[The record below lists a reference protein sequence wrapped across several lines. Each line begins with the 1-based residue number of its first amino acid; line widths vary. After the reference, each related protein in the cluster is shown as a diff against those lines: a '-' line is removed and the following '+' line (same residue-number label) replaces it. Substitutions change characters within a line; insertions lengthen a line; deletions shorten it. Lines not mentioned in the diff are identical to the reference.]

1 MNFKSIFFYL
11 STTFLILAGAAA
23 TLFIQETI
31 DYKAAKERYAESLF
45 FKDRLFAPEEWTGAQ
60 AANPFLLKAQEQ
72 QRGIDKRRSAVQQH
86 LWMLLGVIL
95 IYSIYTLFLYARN
108 KNAKALSFGM
118 ICVAMICLYAGLFS
132 PMLEIAAYERNLDL
146 GKIPIKTKVF
156 GMEVDFQLEKKFEG
170 DLYFYYQSKSVV
182 ELIQLLFQQRNW
194 VVGVSILM
202 FSILFPLSK
211 VLLSL
216 VSIFRNRP
224 LESKWSKFW
233 LLKSGKWSM
242 ADVFVVAV
250 FLSYLAFNSMQ
261 VGVKAESNALAGLYF
276 FLAYCLLSISTSSL
290 LETEWKEKSVPL

>member
-11 STTFLILAGAAA
+11 SITFLIVAGVAA

-45 FKDRLFAPEEWTGAQ
+45 FKDRLFAPEEWSGEQ
-60 AANPFLLKAQEQ
+60 AANPFVLKAQEQ
-72 QRGIDKRRSAVQQH
+72 QRGIDKHRSAVQQK
-86 LWMLLGVIL
+86 LLILLGIL
-95 IYSIYTLFLYARN
+95 LAYIAYTLFLYARN
-108 KNAKALSFGM
+108 KNAKVLSFGM

-146 GKIPIKTKVF
+146 GNIPIKTKVL
-156 GMEVDFQLEKKFEG
+156 GMEVDFQLKKQFKG
-170 DLYFYYQSKSVV
+170 DLYFFYQSKSIV

-202 FSILFPLSK
+202 FSVLFPVSK

-216 VSIFRNRP
+216 VRIFRSRP

-261 VGVKAESNALAGLYF
+261 IGVQTESKALPGLYF
-276 FLAYCLLSISTSSL
+276 FLAYCILSIGSSGLITSEEHS
-290 LETEWKEKSVPL
+290 

>member
-1 MNFKSIFFYL
+1 MNFKSIFFYV
-11 STTFLILAGAAA
+11 SIAFLVTAAIAA
-23 TLFIQETI
+23 TMFIQETI

-45 FKDRLFAPEEWTGAQ
+45 FKDRLFAPEEWTGEQ
-60 AANPFLLKAQEQ
+60 GANPFVLKAQEQ
-72 QRGIDKRRSAVQQH
+72 QRGIDNYRSAVQQK
-86 LWMLLGVIL
+86 LLTLLGIIL
-95 IYSIYTLFLYARN
+95 AYGLYTLFLYTRN
-108 KNAKALSFGM
+108 KNLKALSFGM

-132 PMLEIAAYERNLDL
+132 PMLEIAAFERNLDL

-156 GMEVDFQLEKKFEG
+156 GMDVDFQLEKKFEG
-170 DLYFYYQSKSVV
+170 DLYFYYQSKSVA

-194 VVGVSILM
+194 IVGISILM
-202 FSILFPLSK
+202 FSILFPVSK

-216 VSIFRNRP
+216 ISIFRSRP

-261 VGVKAESNALAGLYF
+261 VGVQAESNALAGLYF
-276 FLAYCLLSISTSSL
+276 FLSYCLLSIGTSSL
-290 LETEWKEKSVPL
+290 LETEWKEKSVP

>member
-1 MNFKSIFFYL
+1 M
-11 STTFLILAGAAA
+11 AGVAA

-45 FKDRLFAPEEWTGAQ
+45 FKDRLFAPEEWSGEQ
-60 AANPFLLKAQEQ
+60 AANPFVLKAQEQ
-72 QRGIDKRRSAVQQH
+72 QRGIDKHRSAVQQK
-86 LWMLLGVIL
+86 LLILLGIL
-95 IYSIYTLFLYARN
+95 LAYIAYTLFLYARN
-108 KNAKALSFGM
+108 KKAKVLSFGM
-118 ICVAMICLYAGLFS
+118 IYVAMICLYAGLFS

-146 GKIPIKTKVF
+146 GNIPIKTKVL
-156 GMEVDFQLEKKFEG
+156 GMEVDFQLKKQFKG
-170 DLYFYYQSKSVV
+170 DLYFFYQSKSIV

-202 FSILFPLSK
+202 FSVLFPVSK

-216 VSIFRNRP
+216 VRIFRSRP

-261 VGVKAESNALAGLYF
+261 IGVQTESKALPGLYF
-276 FLAYCLLSISTSSL
+276 FLAYCILSIGSSGLITSEEHS
-290 LETEWKEKSVPL
+290 

>member
-1 MNFKSIFFYL
+1 V
-11 STTFLILAGAAA
+11 AGVAA

-45 FKDRLFAPEEWTGAQ
+45 FKDRLFAPEEWSGEQ
-60 AANPFLLKAQEQ
+60 AANPFVLKAQEQ
-72 QRGIDKRRSAVQQH
+72 QRGIDKHRSAVQQK
-86 LWMLLGVIL
+86 LLILLGIL
-95 IYSIYTLFLYARN
+95 LAYIAYTLFLYARN
-108 KNAKALSFGM
+108 KNAKVLSFGM

-146 GKIPIKTKVF
+146 GNIPIKTKVL
-156 GMEVDFQLEKKFEG
+156 GMEVDFQLKKQFKG
-170 DLYFYYQSKSVV
+170 DLYFFYQSKSIV

-202 FSILFPLSK
+202 FSVLFPVSK

-216 VSIFRNRP
+216 VRIFRSRP

-261 VGVKAESNALAGLYF
+261 IGVQTESKALPGLYF
-276 FLAYCLLSISTSSL
+276 FLAYCILSIGSSGLITSEEHS
-290 LETEWKEKSVPL
+290 